1 MCVCVCVCVCV
12 LRRDTLASSA
22 TMHARSMSRILPR
35 RLNHCMWFM
44 SLASK
49 FTEVRQV
56 VVLEAV
62 LGWVDGCNGC
72 GRTTTEEPMSSI
84 RVRV

>member
-1 MCVCVCVCVCV
+1 MQVWRVDTQEPKYACVCVCVCV

-62 LGWVDGCNGC
+62 LGWVDGCNGWAHHH
-72 GRTTTEEPMSSI
+72 
-84 RVRV
+84 